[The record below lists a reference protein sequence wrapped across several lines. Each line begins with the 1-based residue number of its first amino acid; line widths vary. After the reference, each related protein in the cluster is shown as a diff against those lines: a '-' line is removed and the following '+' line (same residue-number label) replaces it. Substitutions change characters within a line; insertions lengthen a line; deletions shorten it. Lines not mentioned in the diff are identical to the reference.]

1 MGGGACGEGVGVELA
16 EEGAGGDGEG
26 FFWEAGLA
34 VIFYDDEGV
43 HANVYILILTEPIVI
58 VRYLR
63 VNN

>member
-1 MGGGACGEGVGVELA
+1 MRRWCWGQASGGRGE
-16 EEGAGGDGEG
+16 GGDGEG